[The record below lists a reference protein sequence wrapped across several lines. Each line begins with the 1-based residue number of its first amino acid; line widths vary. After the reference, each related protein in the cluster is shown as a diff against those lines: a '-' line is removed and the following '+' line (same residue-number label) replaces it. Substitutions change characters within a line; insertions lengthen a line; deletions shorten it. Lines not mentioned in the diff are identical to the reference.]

1 MAAPTKKRIIEM
13 ADEELRQ
20 LVDVVGGSD
29 SVELKLT
36 VPEEHHRSTI
46 VGLGMDALQAQIR
59 QVYFF
64 DTPDLA
70 LNRQGVVVRAR
81 RVQGRGDDTVVKLRP
96 VVPDQLADEFRR
108 APGMVVEVDAMPGG
122 WVCSAS
128 FKGSLGTTD
137 VTSVASGNRPIRKLF
152 SKGQRAFYESHVSD
166 DIALDDLSILGPIFV
181 LKLNFRPEGYDR
193 KMVAEAWLYPDGS
206 RILEL
211 STKCPPADMLSVAV
225 ASRLFLSEHGVDL
238 SGEQQTKTRTAL
250 EYFCQHVAESTET

>member
-13 ADEELRQ
+13 ADDELRQ
-20 LVDVVGGSD
+20 LMDLVGGSD

-46 VGLGMDALQAQIR
+46 AGLGMDALQAQIR

-96 VVPDQLADEFRR
+96 VVPDQLPDEFRR

-128 FKGSLGTTD
+128 CKGSLGTTD

-225 ASRLFLSEHGVDL
+225 ASRLFLSERGVDL

-250 EYFCQHVAESTET
+250 EYFCQHVAQPAET